1 LRASH
6 IGTHN
11 HSGSFYA
18 GGHYQQSAR
27 THAGVRQYEI
37 IVQERWT
44 NQENEAS
51 SEALKDFTKIQ
62 YEMLIQANDLPGL
75 NWIVLRNLKEIKEFH
90 E

>member
-1 LRASH
+1 M
-6 IGTHN
+6 
-11 HSGSFYA
+11 
-18 GGHYQQSAR
+18 
-27 THAGVRQYEI
+27 RQYEI